1 MRKYSFDFLL
11 LLLIVVITRGFVVL
25 NEQFLVGLC
34 FVLFITC
41 IILYTGDDI
50 KTSLLVKAN
59 GIIEHHT
66 NYLIMQDN
74 LDKRLESYATERLTL
89 SRQLPLL
96 NTFIEPAIYKG
107 LYNIIYKTYNNHW
120 EQLLSTLEENSQF
133 NYNFP
138 FHLQAAYNR
147 ELNSL
152 NQIDCDVTG
161 SNLVTVFA
169 SLEKPQLI
177 HPIMDSF
184 FNAFENTA
192 LVGSRFEENNQS
204 DIPLSVDHIV
214 EYLSGRVVGTQ
225 NEVIP
230 QITPEQILL
239 AKTRPINFLDDEFY
253 VLEELNGL
261 DESVR
266 LLTNNLVLSDSTTDE
281 LAYITDNIVL
291 KEQDSSLFNSL
302 FEYKNYESANFIPED
317 YLDIEELNNFKI
329 NCDLFACLLR

>member
-107 LYNIIYKTYNNHW
+107 LYNIIYKTHNNHW
-120 EQLLSTLEENSQF
+120 E
-133 NYNFP
+133 
-138 FHLQAAYNR
+138 
-147 ELNSL
+147 
-152 NQIDCDVTG
+152 
-161 SNLVTVFA
+161 
-169 SLEKPQLI
+169 
-177 HPIMDSF
+177 
-184 FNAFENTA
+184 
-192 LVGSRFEENNQS
+192 
-204 DIPLSVDHIV
+204 
-214 EYLSGRVVGTQ
+214 
-225 NEVIP
+225 
-230 QITPEQILL
+230 
-239 AKTRPINFLDDEFY
+239 
-253 VLEELNGL
+253 
-261 DESVR
+261 
-266 LLTNNLVLSDSTTDE
+266 
-281 LAYITDNIVL
+281 
-291 KEQDSSLFNSL
+291 
-302 FEYKNYESANFIPED
+302 
-317 YLDIEELNNFKI
+317 
-329 NCDLFACLLR
+329 